1 MAEKTSRRKS
11 REIALKIRYQADL
24 SGDWNIDWIFEKV
37 DETLIIS
44 KE

>member
-37 DETLIIS
+37 DE
-44 KE
+44 